1 MSRPTEQID
10 PRDLFITSNPAGL
23 TAEELEKGRSRFV
36 DFRTHSDYLIF
47 LAGYEA
53 AAEINQTHANPGH
66 RDQVDAEGCKPEI
79 SIQSDGSPTAAG
91 EVAHDLN
98 IQASTS
104 RPAAWLDP
112 ISGRAAK
119 SPSGRYRVPLC
130 TFPELERLQQCLIAA
145 VQGNEAMHNETLA
158 LYARLAERES
168 LLDHWLQL
176 ANVCDDNL
184 TDLMKETRALLDQQR
199 PTSERAAKDILA
211 ERRRQL
217 WKGYSA
223 AHDDHYSPGELSSYA
238 AAFALI
244 AGGAAPGWVY
254 QAGISSWQVKTSDPR
269 TMLVTS
275 GALILA
281 ELERIDREAEKAATE
296 AELLRLRQMMLDITN
311 D

>member
-1 MSRPTEQID
+1 MNRTMSRPTEQID
-10 PRDLFITSNPAGL
+10 PRDLFITSNPSGDA
-23 TAEELEKGRSRFV
+23 AVFLEKDRSGFV
-36 DFRTHSDYLIF
+36 DPRTHSDYLIF

-53 AAEINQTHANPGH
+53 AAEINQTNENPGH
-66 RDQVDAEGCKPEI
+66 RDQVNTEGCKPEI
-79 SIQSDGSPTAAG
+79 SLRPDSSTAAG
-91 EVAHDLN
+91 SVAHGLDKAEGEQPDLN
-98 IQASTS
+98 S
-104 RPAAWLDP
+104 L
-112 ISGRAAK
+112 
-119 SPSGRYRVPLC
+119 
-130 TFPELERLQQCLIAA
+130 RLQ
-145 VQGNEAMHNETLA
+145 V
-158 LYARLAERES
+158 AERGS
-168 LLDHWLQL
+168 LLEHWLQL

-184 TDLMKETRALLDQQR
+184 ADLMKETRALLDQQR
-199 PTSERAAKDILA
+199 PTWERAAKDILA

-223 AHDDHYSPGELSSYA
+223 AHDDLYSPGELSSYA

-296 AELLRLRQMMLDITN
+296 AELLRLRQMTLDVTN